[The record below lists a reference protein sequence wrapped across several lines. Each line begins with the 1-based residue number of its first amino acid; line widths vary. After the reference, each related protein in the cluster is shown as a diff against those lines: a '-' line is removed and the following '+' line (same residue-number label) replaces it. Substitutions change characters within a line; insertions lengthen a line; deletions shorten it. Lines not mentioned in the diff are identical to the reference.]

1 MENKFDERK
10 QVPLGEQVACRAP
23 MGRASGDTAG
33 GGRCRTVA
41 GGWGDARPGLHLGIT
56 VSRQMGFIAT
66 GMDDITGEACGERG
80 AQDKVLEP
88 LRPFRAGSQ
97 PQL

>member
-1 MENKFDERK
+1 M
-10 QVPLGEQVACRAP
+10 PLGEQVVCQVP

-56 VSRQMGFIAT
+56 VSRQMGFKAT
-66 GMDDITGEACGERG
+66 GMDDITGEACRERG

-88 LRPFRAGSQ
+88 PPPLQGRVSTSAVVTCGAR
-97 PQL
+97 